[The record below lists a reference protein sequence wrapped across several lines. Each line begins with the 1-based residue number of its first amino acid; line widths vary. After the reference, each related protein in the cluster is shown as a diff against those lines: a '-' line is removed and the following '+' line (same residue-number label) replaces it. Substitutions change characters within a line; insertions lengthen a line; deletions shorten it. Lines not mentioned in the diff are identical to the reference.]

1 MKRSVPWLGL
11 AAALFYTM
19 PASAQ
24 ESCSSWNTRGFFK
37 ESTVREV
44 ASCLAAG
51 AEVMARTKDGWTPLH
66 SAAGSN
72 ASPDVI
78 AALVGHGAEV
88 MARTEDGRTPL
99 HNAAG
104 SNASPDVIAALVGH
118 GADVNAKSES
128 GTTPWSLAQENEA
141 LSGTEAYWLMNE
153 KRFK

>member
-51 AEVMARTKDGWTPLH
+51 AEVMARNEYGGLTPLH
-66 SAAGSN
+66 SAARSN

-78 AALVGHGAEV
+78 AFGEATYHV
-88 MARTEDGRTPL
+88 RY
-99 HNAAG
+99 
-104 SNASPDVIAALVGH
+104 ASDI
-118 GADVNAKSES
+118 ES
-128 GTTPWSLAQENEA
+128 GTLFRHF
-141 LSGTEAYWLMNE
+141 
-153 KRFK
+153 KRRPAAWP

>member
-51 AEVMARTKDGWTPLH
+51 AEVMARNKDELTPLH
-66 SAAGSN
+66 MAAGFN

-88 MARTEDGRTPL
+88 MARAKDELTPL
-99 HNAAG
+99 HMAAG
-104 SNASPDVIAALVGH
+104 FNASPDVIAALVGH
-118 GADVNAKSES
+118 GAEVMATGSVVPL
-128 GTTPWSLAQENEA
+128 GASLKVPFEE
-141 LSGTEAYWLMNE
+141 
-153 KRFK
+153 

>member
-24 ESCSSWNTRGFFK
+24 ESCSFWNTRGFFK

-51 AEVMARTKDGWTPLH
+51 AEVMARNEHGFTPLH
-66 SAAGSN
+66 SAAAFN

-88 MARTEDGRTPL
+88 MARNEDGLTPL
-99 HNAAG
+99 HSAAAF
-104 SNASPDVIAALVGH
+104 NASP
-118 GADVNAKSES
+118 
-128 GTTPWSLAQENEA
+128 T
-141 LSGTEAYWLMNE
+141 
-153 KRFK
+153 